1 MKHEIRKRETR
12 QLAAVYAALQGADSH
27 PTADEI
33 YRRVRKKLPR
43 ISLGTV
49 YRNLQRLVAEGKVR
63 LLLLEE
69 RVARYDP
76 MVTEHD
82 HFVCQ
87 RCGRVK
93 DILLER
99 ERQVNL
105 APLLEAGV
113 TVTALS
119 LTIHGLCERCGKK
132 QRPVSS
138 TAGVGSVS

>member
-1 MKHEIRKRETR
+1 MKSEVRKRETR
-12 QLAAVYAALQGADSH
+12 QLAAVYAALQGGGSH

-49 YRNLQRLVAEGKVR
+49 YRNLQRLVAEGKIR
-63 LLLLEE
+63 MLLLGE

-76 MVTEHD
+76 MLTEHD

-87 RCGRVK
+87 RCGRVE
-93 DILLER
+93 DVLLER

-105 APLLEAGV
+105 TPLLEAGM
-113 TVTALS
+113 TVAALS
-119 LTIHGLCERCGKK
+119 LTIHGLCERCGKN
-132 QRPVSS
+132 SDW
-138 TAGVGSVS
+138 